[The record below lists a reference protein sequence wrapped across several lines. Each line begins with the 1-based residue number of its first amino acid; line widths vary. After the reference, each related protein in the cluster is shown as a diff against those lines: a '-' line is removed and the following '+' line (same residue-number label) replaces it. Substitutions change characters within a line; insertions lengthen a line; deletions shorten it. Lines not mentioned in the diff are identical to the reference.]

1 MFFMKKEQEILKVIS
16 EVKHPAI
23 DYSLLDLGIIKD
35 IEIDNKTVALK
46 FVFPFPN
53 IPIAD
58 ALIDSVKIPLNN
70 IGCTLFSDVIL
81 MTEEE
86 KAKFMQ
92 MEAEAWKG
100 L

>member
-1 MFFMKKEQEILKVIS
+1 MKIEQEILKVIS

-23 DYSLLDLGIIKD
+23 DHSLLDLGMIKD
-35 IEIDNKTVALK
+35 IEIDNKTVSLK

-58 ALIDSVKIPLNN
+58 TLIDSIKIPLNN
-70 IGCTLFSDVIL
+70 KGYTLFSDVIL

-86 KAKFMQ
+86 RAKFMQ

>member
-1 MFFMKKEQEILKVIS
+1 MKTEQEILKVIS
-16 EVKHPAI
+16 DVRHPAI
-23 DYSLLDLGIIKD
+23 DHSLLDLGIIKD
-35 IEIDNKTVALK
+35 IEIEDNTVSLK

-58 ALIDSVKIPLNN
+58 ALFDSIKIPLNN
-70 IGCTLFSDVIL
+70 IGYTLFSDVIL

-86 KAKFMQ
+86 RAKFMQ

>member
-1 MFFMKKEQEILKVIS
+1 MEAEQKVLEVIS
-16 EVKHPAI
+16 GVKHPAI
-23 DYSLLDLGIIKD
+23 DHSLLDLGIIKD
-35 IEIDNKTVALK
+35 IEIDDKTVILK

-58 ALIDSVKIPLNN
+58 ALIDSVKMPLNN
-70 IGCTLFSDVIL
+70 IGYTLFSDIIL

>member
-23 DYSLLDLGIIKD
+23 DHSLLDLGIIKD

-70 IGCTLFSDVIL
+70 MGL

>member
-1 MFFMKKEQEILKVIS
+1 MKTEQEILKVIS

-23 DYSLLDLGIIKD
+23 DHSLLDLGIIKD
-35 IEIDNKTVALK
+35 IEIDNKAVSLK

-58 ALIDSVKIPLNN
+58 SLIDSIKIPLNN
-70 IGCTLFSDVIL
+70 NGYTLFSDVIL

-86 KAKFMQ
+86 RARFMQ
-92 MEAEAWKG
+92 MESEAWKG

>member
-1 MFFMKKEQEILKVIS
+1 MKTEQEIMKIIS
-16 EVKHPAI
+16 DVKHPAI
-23 DYSLLDLGIIKD
+23 DYSLLDLGIIND
-35 IEIDNKTVALK
+35 IEIDDKTVILK

-58 ALIDSVKIPLNN
+58 TLIDSVKMPLND
-70 IGCTLFSDVIL
+70 IGYTLFSDVIL

-86 KAKFMQ
+86 RAKFMQ

>member
-1 MFFMKKEQEILKVIS
+1 MKTEQEILKIIS
-16 EVKHPAI
+16 DVKHPAI
-23 DYSLLDLGIIKD
+23 DHSLFDLGIIKD
-35 IEIDNKTVALK
+35 IEIDDKIVILK

-58 ALIDSVKIPLNN
+58 ALIDSIKIPLNN
-70 IGCTLFSDVIL
+70 NGYTLFSDVIL

-86 KAKFMQ
+86 KVKFMQ